1 LKFLNAGKEEYMEK
15 PVIGSI
21 MLLFKSLNWN
31 EKRKVFNRLHE
42 TMEKKPESEKRRF
55 SKKNI
60 SSIITAYR
68 QGDVSFE
75 VTVSLL
81 GALKKRRKRKK

>member
-1 LKFLNAGKEEYMEK
+1 MEK

-31 EKRKVFNRLHE
+31 EKRKIFNRLHE

-60 SSIITAYR
+60 GSILTAYR

-75 VTVSLL
+75 DAVSLL
-81 GALKKRRKRKK
+81 GTLKKRRKRKK